1 VIRCAVLGAGV
12 FTEVNAGA
20 IMLPGEGFVKAV
32 ATTVDRE
39 FGITKVWVDV
49 SLTVIAIVISLVMF
63 QRIRGVGLGTIIAA
77 VLTGM
82 MSNAWGKV
90 LGPVITRILSGQTEE
105 NAEAEESALR
115 EAVAEKKIVI
125 TIGREYGCGAAEI
138 AKLISQKLGI
148 SYYNKDLVDMVAE
161 ESGLTA
167 EYVIKNQEKLTNR
180 FLYDLYKQTYA
191 YTSGEQTRADA
202 LHYAEQKVIKRI
214 TEQESCVIMGR
225 VSNFVLDGAEN
236 AFHVF
241 LYAPAEVAVKNVMGQ
256 DGLSE
261 SEAKRKIRQVNAER
275 SNYYREYSKK
285 EWGRADSYDLTV
297 NTGLYSP
304 EKTADIIIDMM
315 KACGKL

>member
-1 VIRCAVLGAGV
+1 
-12 FTEVNAGA
+12 VNAGA

-105 NAEAEESALR
+105 NMETAEAVESVPQ

-148 SYYNKDLVDMVAE
+148 SYYYKDLVDMIAE

-167 EYVIKNQEKLTNR
+167 EYVIKNQEKLTNS
-180 FLYDLYKQTYA
+180 FLYDLYKHTYA
-191 YTSGEQTRADA
+191 YTRGEHTRADA

-225 VSNFVLDGAEN
+225 VSNYVLDGAEN

-241 LYAPAEVAVKNVMGQ
+241 LYAPAEVAVKNVMEQ